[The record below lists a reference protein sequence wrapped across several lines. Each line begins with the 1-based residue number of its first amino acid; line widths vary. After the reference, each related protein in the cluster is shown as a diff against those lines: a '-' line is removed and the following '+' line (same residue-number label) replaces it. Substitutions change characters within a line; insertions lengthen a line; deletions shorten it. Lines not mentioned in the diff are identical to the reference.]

1 MENQTGLNLEIV
13 TIDIYRLSRTEL
25 IQLLNKYGV
34 RAPITGDNCNGTLR
48 PLASVLKSLVAVAQ
62 DNKTLEKALLA
73 LISRERD
80 LTEDEIR
87 RFRSLEELQTILKN
101 RDKQLNEELGISSGE
116 EGENSEDEPGVYE
129 NQHNYEK
136 LRFTKDGGSTSN
148 EKEPIGGKKI
158 TKTEVTP
165 APEPPEYLEP

>member
-13 TIDIYRLSRTEL
+13 TIDIYRLSKTEI

-87 RFRSLEELQTILKN
+87 RFRSLEELQTILNN
-101 RDKQLNEELGISSGE
+101 RDKQLNK
-116 EGENSEDEPGVYE
+116 N
-129 NQHNYEK
+129 
-136 LRFTKDGGSTSN
+136 
-148 EKEPIGGKKI
+148 
-158 TKTEVTP
+158 
-165 APEPPEYLEP
+165 